1 MDQQNNQQVGQAA
14 KIDVDQIDLDWQQ
27 KGELFLARWDLE
39 TSDHQGSD
47 ATCEL
52 ETQEWT

>member
-39 TSDHQGSD
+39 TSDHQGRD